1 MQPFDT
7 AYGRKTRID
16 QTTCN
21 LDFSCIDGD
30 CPSFV
35 TVDTGAT
42 RWRRPRRNQGRGEN
56 SAATD
61 RATALAALL
70 SSTPP
75 APTLTVDPD
84 DVTIRM
90 VGIGGTGVV
99 TVAQVLGTAA
109 MLDGYQVR
117 GLDQIGLSQKAG
129 PVVSDLHLT
138 RGHDSESSRLGAG
151 QADVLLVFDALVAAS
166 KLGVGPSDRRRTL
179 VVGSTSATPPGAAI
193 TDPTLDLPSFEDLDA
208 VLQKVTRP
216 DHRAW
221 IDADAVTT
229 LAFGDALTANILVAG
244 MALQS
249 GALPID
255 PEAVELAIE
264 LNGTAAE
271 KNRDA
276 LRLGRHL
283 VADRAA
289 VERVLTKQPVTGT
302 DRTVLPSRLQQR
314 VDALGLDADGKES
327 VGVLAADLVQYQ
339 DENYASEYLDTVEHT
354 RRREQSVAP
363 ESSALTLTVARSL
376 HRLMAYK
383 DEYDVARLLL
393 DEDARDDINRIGTG
407 RVRYHLHPPVL
418 RSLGVSRKIAL
429 GTWFDP
435 ALRTLA
441 RGKRLRGTMFDPF
454 RWPEVRRTERQLPG
468 EYRAAIDQVLRHLD
482 RASLVR
488 AVAIA
493 ELPDLV
499 RGYEDLKLR
508 RVAQFRSRLARE
520 VAELAPARRQSDQG
534 S

>member
-1 MQPFDT
+1 M
-7 AYGRKTRID
+7 
-16 QTTCN
+16 
-21 LDFSCIDGD
+21 
-30 CPSFV
+30 
-35 TVDTGAT
+35 
-42 RWRRPRRNQGRGEN
+42 
-56 SAATD
+56 
-61 RATALAALL
+61 
-70 SSTPP
+70 
-75 APTLTVDPD
+75 
-84 DVTIRM
+84 
-90 VGIGGTGVV
+90 
-99 TVAQVLGTAA
+99 
-109 MLDGYQVR
+109 
-117 GLDQIGLSQKAG
+117 
-129 PVVSDLHLT
+129 
-138 RGHDSESSRLGAG
+138 
-151 QADVLLVFDALVAAS
+151 
-166 KLGVGPSDRRRTL
+166 
-179 VVGSTSATPPGAAI
+179 
-193 TDPTLDLPSFEDLDA
+193 
-208 VLQKVTRP
+208 TRP

-264 LNGTAAE
+264 LNGTAAA

-289 VERVLTKQPVTGT
+289 VERVLTRQPVTDT
-302 DRTVLPSRLQQR
+302 DRTVLPSRLHER
-314 VDALGLDADGKES
+314 VDALGLDADGRDS
-327 VGVLAADLVQYQ
+327 VALLAADLVQYQ
-339 DENYASEYLDTVEHT
+339 DESYASEYLDTVEHT
-354 RRREQSVAP
+354 RRREQSVVP

-429 GTWFDP
+429 GTWVDP

-520 VAELAPARRQSDQG
+520 VAELERAG
-534 S
+534 SLEHVTT